1 MALSTKEGVYVESE
15 GVFVLPS
22 LWETFHFN
30 PVIGASKFDV
40 QTKAIAGRQI
50 KTP

>member
-1 MALSTKEGVYVESE
+1 MALSTKGVYVESE
-15 GVFVLPS
+15 GVFILPS

-40 QTKAIAGRQI
+40 QTKEIAGRQI

>member
-15 GVFVLPS
+15 GVFILPS
-22 LWETFHFN
+22 LRGTFHFN

-40 QTKAIAGRQI
+40 QTKEIAGSQI
-50 KTP
+50 TAP